1 MNSRMEALLA
11 QGLIQICLCC
21 GPQDEVSISLYEEL
35 MIHHLG
41 CRLYTLNGDYFMNKE
56 GCLTFGG
63 RSLVD
68 EVNHVPRVFLCFSL
82 MMFCFHLLALC
93 LNVFVSFLLLCSYNH
108 AGQLIVVPCWKNERR
123 MLLLLYCSIV
133 WILCHF
139 PVIMMLQCLRM

>member
-1 MNSRMEALLA
+1 MNTRMEAVPA
-11 QGLIQICLCC
+11 QGLIQRCLCC
-21 GPQDEVSISLYEEL
+21 GPQDEVYISLYEEL

-82 MMFCFHLLALC
+82 MMFCCHLLELC
-93 LNVFVSFLLLCSYNH
+93 INVLFSSCYYVHMIML
-108 AGQLIVVPCWKNERR
+108 GKRIVVPSWKNGRR

-139 PVIMMLQCLRM
+139 PVIMMLQCL

>member
-1 MNSRMEALLA
+1 MNSRMEAVPA
-11 QGLIQICLCC
+11 QGLIQRGLCC
-21 GPQDEVSISLYEEL
+21 GPQDEVSTSSYEEL

-133 WILCHF
+133 WMLCHF
-139 PVIMMLQCLRM
+139 PVIMMLQCL

>member
-1 MNSRMEALLA
+1 MERTRVIGIDMKLIDALMNTRMEAVPA
-11 QGLIQICLCC
+11 QGLIQRGLCC
-21 GPQDEVSISLYEEL
+21 GPQDEVSTSSYEEL

-93 LNVFVSFLLLCSYNH
+93 LNVFVSFLLLCS
-108 AGQLIVVPCWKNERR
+108 
-123 MLLLLYCSIV
+123 
-133 WILCHF
+133 
-139 PVIMMLQCLRM
+139 